1 MCAVTK
7 DGYFRRVIKVHG
19 LKEGTVASTSPLSS
33 PRDIPAI
40 IRVTPQMQNPRK
52 EKSFFN
58 PMPDENNPG
67 RIVEFP

>member
-1 MCAVTK
+1 M
-7 DGYFRRVIKVHG
+7 HG
-19 LKEGTVASTSPLSS
+19 LKEGTVASTSPLPS

-40 IRVTPQMQNPRK
+40 IRVTSSNAKSAERK
-52 EKSFFN
+52 VIFHAN